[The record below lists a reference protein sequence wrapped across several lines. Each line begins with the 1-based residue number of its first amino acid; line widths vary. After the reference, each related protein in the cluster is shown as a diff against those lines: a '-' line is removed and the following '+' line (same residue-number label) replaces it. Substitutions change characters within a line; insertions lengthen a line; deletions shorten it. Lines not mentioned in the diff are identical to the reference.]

1 MPNRSTLSISLS
13 VVFLVVTTMLIGS
26 SVQAQDAPA
35 DHFARGK
42 KLVED
47 NCTDCMG
54 GTQKGEE
61 EGIRELEMAIQ
72 AHYEKPVEAYKALA
86 DAYANMA
93 GYVGKDSEAAAKAF
107 WEKEY
112 AVYRKL
118 YQLAPEDE
126 EVLMDYLRTLT
137 DPKDQIAICHKIL
150 SLNPK
155 NADARFSL
163 GDLLLQQDQLKEGME
178 EMKQAVT
185 LERNPESVR
194 NDAQRVIEGL
204 DQHHCPLKNAA
215 ALNAEVFKAEAAAT
229 QGPGDPQPM
238 AAFKKKFVAALEQ
251 HVCAAAAASPK
262 SR

>member
-1 MPNRSTLSISLS
+1 MPNQSGVSMSWIP
-13 VVFLVVTTMLIGS
+13 LVVTTILIVS
-26 SVQAQDAPA
+26 SVQAQDTPA

-47 NCTDCMG
+47 NCIDCMG

-61 EGIRELEMAIQ
+61 EGIRELEAALQ
-72 AHYEKPVEAYKALA
+72 AHYEQPGAAYKLLA
-86 DAYANMA
+86 DAYANMST
-93 GYVGKDSEAAAKAF
+93 YVGKNPSQSQAF
-107 WEKEY
+107 RDEEY
-112 AVYRKL
+112 GVYRKL
-118 YQLAPEDE
+118 YELAPDDE
-126 EVLMDYLRTLT
+126 EVLMDYSRTLI
-137 DPKDQIAICHKIL
+137 DPKDQIAIDRKIL

-163 GDLLLQQDQLKEGME
+163 GELLLQQDNVKEGLE
-178 EMKQAVT
+178 EMRHAVT
-185 LERNPESVR
+185 LERDPESVR
-194 NDAQRVIEGL
+194 NDVQRVIERL

-215 ALNAEVFKAEAAAT
+215 VYNAEVFKAEAAAT

-251 HVCAAAAASPK
+251 HVCAAAGNPK